1 MKNYRRFRREK
12 EEMEKF
18 SIFPTVYF
26 AGTVTDY
33 FKSQIHQNVFIVSD
47 PMMKKLGVLDELTQI
62 LSEKAFSYQVFS
74 EITPDPTIETITE
87 GLKVM
92 NQHQPDC
99 IVAIG
104 GGSAIDAAKGMI
116 LANYKL
122 DPNYQRPTFVAIPS
136 TSGTGSEVT
145 SFTVITNGKEKKP
158 FVDDRLLPDVA
169 LLDTG
174 LVKTVPPRVSAD
186 TGMDVLTHAIEAYVS
201 LNANT
206 FSDAL
211 AEKAIQLVFDSLIT
225 VYRDPNDQE
234 ARDKMHKASCL
245 AGMAFT
251 NTSLG
256 INHSLAHAM
265 GGIFH
270 LAHGRINAIIMSG
283 VIGYNAGLDSQ
294 LTETASRYQKISSL
308 LKLPAET
315 PREGTE
321 NLMLAIKYLNEALE
335 IEQNFSAYQIK
346 ERDYDENQQQIIE
359 LALADACTA
368 TNPRQPD
375 KASLTELYQS
385 FYQ

>member
-1 MKNYRRFRREK
+1 MKQ
-12 EEMEKF
+12 F

-26 AGTVTDY
+26 DGTVIDY
-33 FKSQIHQNVFIVSD
+33 FKTQERQNVFIVSD
-47 PMMKKLGVLDELTQI
+47 PMMKKLGVLDKLIQFLAEQGSDYQI
-62 LSEKAFSYQVFS
+62 FS

-87 GLKVM
+87 GLKAM
-92 NQHQPDC
+92 NQQQPDC

-104 GGSAIDAAKGMI
+104 GGSAIDAAKGMV

-122 DPNYQRPTFVAIPS
+122 DVNYQRPTFVAIPS
-136 TSGTGSEVT
+136 TSGTGSEAT

-169 LLDTG
+169 ILDTA
-174 LVKTVPPRVSAD
+174 LVKTVPPRISAD

-225 VYRDPNDQE
+225 VYRDPNDQL

-256 INHSLAHAM
+256 INHSLAHAI

-270 LAHGRINAIIMSG
+270 LPHGRINAIIMPG

-294 LTETASRYQKISSL
+294 LTETASRYQEIASL
-308 LKLPAET
+308 LKLPAGT

-321 NLMLAIKYLNEALE
+321 NLMLAIKYMNEALE
-335 IEQNFSAYQIK
+335 IEQNFSKCQITDK
-346 ERDYDENQQQIIE
+346 EYVGNQQQIIE
-359 LALADACTA
+359 LALADACTM

-375 KASLTELYQS
+375 TASLTELYRS